1 MPPQKYHAAL
11 NTLIQST
18 AADFFKLRM
27 IKMWKFLADYKS
39 HIILNVHD
47 EIVIVHYKEEGLRDK
62 IIEVLEDHE
71 GFRVPLIC
79 DAIVSDKSWAAK

>member
-27 IKMWKFLADYKS
+27 IKLWRFLLDYKS
-39 HIILNVHD
+39 HIVLNVHD
-47 EIVIVHYKEEGLRDK
+47 EIVIVHYKNEALRDK
-62 IIEVLEDHE
+62 IVEVLEEHE
-71 GFRVPLIC
+71 EFRVPILC
-79 DAIVSDKSWAAK
+79 DAIISEKSWAAK